1 MGHNPTNKE
10 FDSKF
15 PEPDN
20 NSSIFSK
27 FLNGKMYDY
36 TLRSLIHDVNLPVNH
51 MGHNPTNKEFDSK
64 FPEPDNNSWIFSKL
78 LNGEVLTDKFDKNF
92 RPVNP
97 GRLVES
103 CGQPQFL

>member
-1 MGHNPTNKE
+1 MMTPVISFSETGKMYDYTLRSLIHDVNLPVNHMGHNLTNKE

-36 TLRSLIHDVNLPVNH
+36 TLRSLIHDVKFTSKPY
-51 MGHNPTNKEFDSK
+51 GSQPNKQR
-64 FPEPDNNSWIFSKL
+64 I
-78 LNGEVLTDKFDKNF
+78 
-92 RPVNP
+92 
-97 GRLVES
+97 
-103 CGQPQFL
+103 